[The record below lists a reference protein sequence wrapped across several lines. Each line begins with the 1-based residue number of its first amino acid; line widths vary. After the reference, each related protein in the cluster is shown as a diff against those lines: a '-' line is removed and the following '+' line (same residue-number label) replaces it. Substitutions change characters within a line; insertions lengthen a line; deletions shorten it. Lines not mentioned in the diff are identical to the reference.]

1 MARLHDNKGIAL
13 VTALLFTLISLGI
26 IMALLT
32 IVIQGTRV
40 TAASKSYNTAI
51 EASYGAV
58 DVVSR
63 DILPAILKGTFDDDP
78 PSYPYKTNMVS
89 AISLAFMSPADYP
102 ASQGCFGQKINSST
116 ALWDLTV
123 CTGQP
128 KTLIASQSPDMTFN
142 LKATNDPVGFRV
154 YSKITDTRCGGNTAA
169 GQPCTNSDTS
179 GVDYLDAGGGV
190 TSSAGTVTPQH
201 RPAYYRIELQ
211 SERAV
216 NPKEK
221 SQLSVLYA
229 Y

>member
-1 MARLHDNKGIAL
+1 MATLRDNKGIAL

-40 TAASKSYNTAI
+40 SAANKSYNSAI
-51 EASYGAV
+51 EASYGAI

-63 DILPAILKGTFDDDP
+63 DIMPAILKGTFGE
-78 PSYPYKTNMVS
+78 SPYTYKSNMVS

-102 ASQGCFGQKINSST
+102 ASQGCFGQKIGSST
-116 ALWDLTV
+116 ALWDPAV

-128 KTLIASQSPDMTFN
+128 TSPVATQSYDMTFN
-142 LKATNDPVGFRV
+142 LKATNDPVGFKV
-154 YSKITDTRCGGNTAA
+154 YTKITDTRCGGDTAV
-169 GQPCTNSDTS
+169 GQPCTNSDGS
-179 GVDYLDAGGGV
+179 GIDYLDAGGGV

-201 RPAYYRIELQ
+201 RPAYYRIEVQ
-211 SERAV
+211 GERAV